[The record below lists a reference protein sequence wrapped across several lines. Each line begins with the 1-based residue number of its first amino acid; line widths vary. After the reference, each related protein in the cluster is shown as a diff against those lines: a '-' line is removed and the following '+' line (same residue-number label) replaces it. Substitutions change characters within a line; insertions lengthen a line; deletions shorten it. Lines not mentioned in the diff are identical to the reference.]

1 MTRFSR
7 GQSHVVGVALL
18 LGVTVISISAI
29 TASVGVL
36 VDRQVASADA
46 TRVADGMDAFD
57 PRETTG
63 VRRDRL
69 TFADGT
75 LGPADR
81 QLRILDGAR
90 VVRSVDADALVFTS
104 GDQRVAFVAG
114 AITRGPPGEAWLHAE
129 PTVTVP
135 TNESVLVVGVPTI
148 GSPDAVS
155 GSGGVTATVER
166 NASHE
171 RSLIGNGSYAVAIET
186 ATPGP
191 LARHFSEQGAAVER
205 RDLDGDGVESVV
217 ATFEGRRRTYLVVH
231 DLDVEVT

>member
-1 MTRFSR
+1 MTRLSR

-46 TRVADGMDAFD
+46 TRVADGMDAFE

-63 VRRDRL
+63 VHRDRL

-81 QLRILDGAR
+81 QLRILDGE
-90 VVRSVDADALVFTS
+90 VIRSVDIGALVFTS

-129 PTVTVP
+129 PTVTAP
-135 TNESVLVVGVPTI
+135 ANESVLIVGAPTI
-148 GSPDAVS
+148 GSVDSVS

-166 NASHE
+166 NVSHE

-191 LARHFSEQGAAVER
+191 LARYFSEQGAAVEQ
-205 RDLDGDGVESVV
+205 RDIDGDGVESVV
-217 ATFEGRRRTYLVVH
+217 ATFEGRRQTYLVVH